1 MRGGQSEWLECHA
14 QFETDAAVQEELSRN
29 TFDMVRSAR
38 CQGTIRVL
46 RTALVTAILRNDVL
60 KLDPQAVTCSVTT
73 SGNGESQVALTLAPQ
88 VSFQAGRIADISP
101 RLISISNLPEFLVA
115 PLRAAAESEFVR
127 EQLTNG
133 LNAYLDQALGR

>member
-1 MRGGQSEWLECHA
+1 MLRILVSLLICVAWAGGCLAADAAAQAVDPCTAQMRGGQSEWLECHA

-73 SGNGESQVALTLAPQ
+73 S
-88 VSFQAGRIADISP
+88 
-101 RLISISNLPEFLVA
+101 
-115 PLRAAAESEFVR
+115 
-127 EQLTNG
+127 
-133 LNAYLDQALGR
+133 